1 VKNLFRLA
9 RVLLKGSSVNAVG
22 SGKRKRNVIGNAIL
36 MTVLGVYFIG
46 IMVASA
52 LGLFEIL
59 SSVGLQSIMVGLYL
73 SLGTV
78 LVFLFGIL
86 YVISI
91 FYYTGDV
98 EKLLPLPLKAQEII
112 GAKLIVTA
120 VWEYLY
126 LAVLILPP
134 LIVYGILSG
143 ADFLYFLLLVLVF
156 IFLPVV
162 PLCMASII
170 VMLIMRFTPLAR
182 NKDRFNL
189 ISGILAMVLALAF
202 VFGMQS
208 LSSFSEMDLTRI
220 IESGADA
227 VAQITSVIFP
237 GTSFAVGSLTA
248 IQALERL
255 GQVAM
260 LLLVA
265 VIAVVVTLQ
274 AARFLYFA
282 GVVDVNTSV
291 SKRKKLSRDEL
302 QTAGKSGSAFWSYC
316 LKDIRI
322 LIRTPIFFMNNV
334 MMNFL
339 WPVFLVIPFLT
350 GAADEGL
357 DQLIA
362 LARQLLSDP
371 SSSAAPIAIAAF
383 FAITCFIAG
392 SNGITESALSREG
405 KVFYILKTLPMSWR
419 RQILAKIT
427 VGVIFSLLGILI
439 PLAILLIVIRPPLWL
454 ALSLLAVVP
463 GGVLLPNFSGII
475 FELFWPKLNWDNEQ
489 KAVKQN
495 MNVLYGMGAS
505 LLFAALVLVP
515 VFAFKLSVTTT
526 VIAAAAGSLF
536 LSLLVYRIIV
546 RILPVRMALI
556 EP

>member
-1 VKNLFRLA
+1 
-9 RVLLKGSSVNAVG
+9 
-22 SGKRKRNVIGNAIL
+22 
-36 MTVLGVYFIG
+36 
-46 IMVASA
+46 
-52 LGLFEIL
+52 
-59 SSVGLQSIMVGLYL
+59 
-73 SLGTV
+73 
-78 LVFLFGIL
+78 
-86 YVISI
+86 
-91 FYYTGDV
+91 
-98 EKLLPLPLKAQEII
+98 
-112 GAKLIVTA
+112 
-120 VWEYLY
+120 
-126 LAVLILPP
+126 
-134 LIVYGILSG
+134 
-143 ADFLYFLLLVLVF
+143 
-156 IFLPVV
+156 
-162 PLCMASII
+162 
-170 VMLIMRFTPLAR
+170 
-182 NKDRFNL
+182 
-189 ISGILAMVLALAF
+189 
-202 VFGMQS
+202 
-208 LSSFSEMDLTRI
+208 
-220 IESGADA
+220 
-227 VAQITSVIFP
+227 
-237 GTSFAVGSLTA
+237 
-248 IQALERL
+248 
-255 GQVAM
+255 
-260 LLLVA
+260 
-265 VIAVVVTLQ
+265 
-274 AARFLYFA
+274 
-282 GVVDVNTSV
+282 
-291 SKRKKLSRDEL
+291 
-302 QTAGKSGSAFWSYC
+302 
-316 LKDIRI
+316 
-322 LIRTPIFFMNNV
+322 

>member
-1 VKNLFRLA
+1 MKNLFRLA

-22 SGKRKRNVIGNAIL
+22 SSKRKRNVIGNAIL

-227 VAQITSVIFP
+227 VAQITSVVFP

-291 SKRKKLSRDEL
+291 SKRKQLSRDEL

>member
-1 VKNLFRLA
+1 MKNLFRLA

-22 SGKRKRNVIGNAIL
+22 SSKRKRNVIGNAIL

>member
-1 VKNLFRLA
+1 MKNLFRLA

-22 SGKRKRNVIGNAIL
+22 SSKRKRNVIGNAIL

-227 VAQITSVIFP
+227 VAQITSVVFP

-291 SKRKKLSRDEL
+291 SKRKQLSRDEL

-526 VIAAAAGSLF
+526 VIVAAAGSLF

>member
-1 VKNLFRLA
+1 
-9 RVLLKGSSVNAVG
+9 
-22 SGKRKRNVIGNAIL
+22 
-36 MTVLGVYFIG
+36 
-46 IMVASA
+46 
-52 LGLFEIL
+52 
-59 SSVGLQSIMVGLYL
+59 
-73 SLGTV
+73 
-78 LVFLFGIL
+78 
-86 YVISI
+86 
-91 FYYTGDV
+91 
-98 EKLLPLPLKAQEII
+98 
-112 GAKLIVTA
+112 
-120 VWEYLY
+120 
-126 LAVLILPP
+126 
-134 LIVYGILSG
+134 
-143 ADFLYFLLLVLVF
+143 
-156 IFLPVV
+156 
-162 PLCMASII
+162 MASII

-227 VAQITSVIFP
+227 VAQITSVVFP

-291 SKRKKLSRDEL
+291 SKRKQLSRDEL